1 MSTVNVRDL
10 YDDATTGNNSIAV
23 DAAAVFADDNIQ
35 VEFLR
40 GTIGSSNALT
50 FKNKSA
56 FFVPEYWWIDK
67 KTDETANGFV
77 GSQSLGISGDNFPY
91 IGSLIADKDGGY
103 EDVLDVHYPVH
114 ANWLQFSPGGSSVA
128 DPTNQIFIKAAAETG
143 KKITGYTIYFYD
155 AVASDN
161 GIGITSGDINNT
173 TTTTHN
179 ARQILDMATTN
190 ATNWNTSGN
199 AIDNYSGVRTYSKID
214 IEITGSNYIYIS
226 IDDHNDIFKDP
237 ALIKLEFTV
246 ESDALAPPTVT
257 FPSGTVTF
265 GNDSKINKTPDGI
278 DWQYSIDS
286 GSNYNDITT
295 GEDSY
300 QLPVGTYNAGT
311 VYVRNN
317 DGARDSTAKTNE
329 NTITVRPP
337 PPTVNFPAPNPFIQD
352 ATVTITSLGTGASG
366 WQYSI
371 NAGGDWS
378 NGSGT
383 TFSLLAGTYAQNQI
397 QLRNGSGTNWST
409 TTKNDSSQIVVTF
422 SPPNV
427 VFPAS
432 GENGIVNI
440 TLGNSATAWQYSIDS
455 GVSFSDGAGTK
466 FTLQPDTY
474 AAGVIQVRNG
484 DGTNWST
491 TKNND
496 SEIVISAPPTPPP
509 EPVSTTE
516 PVDIRKSYYPES
528 KVNSTSNSLFNKV
541 YSQKLLTSVDKI
553 ERTPLELKK
562 DKSVEQYHNGTQDR
576 LLRIKSK
583 AMNNK

>member
-1 MSTVNVRDL
+1 MSVNVRTI
-10 YDDATTGNNSIAV
+10 YDAQSFTSGESPNPSLEDTDYNTIK
-23 DAAAVFADDNIQ
+23 
-35 VEFLR
+35 VEFLQ
-40 GTIGSSNALT
+40 GSISNNPVLLT
-50 FKNKSA
+50 YTTDTDNFLSQWWSSPPLTGASA
-56 FFVPEYWWIDK
+56 FIGTSIFGGKTFLPCIGDILSDNTGVTNYDSFNPVPTGWFQFA
-67 KTDETANGFV
+67 TANNSTDNLV
-77 GSQSLGISGDNFPY
+77 IKVSSLSN
-91 IGSLIADKDGGY
+91 
-103 EDVLDVHYPVH
+103 
-114 ANWLQFSPGGSSVA
+114 
-128 DPTNQIFIKAAAETG
+128 
-143 KKITGYTIYFYD
+143 KKITGYTIYYHDQTD
-155 AVASDN
+155 AA
-161 GIGITSGDINNT
+161 GKIGITSGDNSDVHNSIAEIQMT
-173 TTTTHN
+173 TPTAN
-179 ARQILDMATTN
+179 WVN
-190 ATNWNTSGN
+190 ATEDTLASLK
-199 AIDNYSGVRTYSKID
+199 YTYSNL
-214 IEITGSNYIYIS
+214 EITGAEFVYIE
-226 IDDHNDIFKDP
+226 IDYSTDSSVLNDP

-246 ESDALAPPTVT
+246 EDDVLAPPTVT
-257 FPSGTVTF
+257 FPSGTVDLGIASTI
-265 GNDSKINKTPDGI
+265 SKTPDGI
-278 DWQYSIDS
+278 DWEYSVNS
-286 GSNYNDITT
+286 GSIWPT
-295 GEDSY
+295 GTGNSF
-300 QLPVGTYNAGT
+300 QLSVGTYNAGT
-311 VYVRNN
+311 IQVRNN
-317 DGARDSTAKTNE
+317 DGSRVSTAKTNE

-352 ATVTITSLGTGASG
+352 ATVAITSLGTGASE

-409 TTKNDSSQIVVTF
+409 TINNSSQIVVTF
-422 SPPNV
+422 SPPTVN
-427 VFPAS
+427 FPGS

-455 GVSFSDGAGTK
+455 GVSFSNGSGTK
-466 FTLQPDTY
+466 FTLQPETY
-474 AAGVIQVRNG
+474 AQNQIQVHNG
-484 DGTNWST
+484 DGTNWSAT
-491 TKNND
+491 ENND